1 MVEDMNEATPKAL
14 GGRVV
19 LVAPPVLIMLISWFV
34 PASVAP
40 WTFSFATCLVI
51 IPLLKTIK
59 HVPRGAGAADNQKN
73 SEHERQQIIRETSEY
88 CEGALLE
95 IREASEELNNI
106 IISNIETLSHS
117 FVELSDSSSRQSEL
131 AFEVLD
137 RVRGTQSNSNKDE
150 YSPRLSMEEFASSL
164 DSVIGTYVELLV
176 NVSEKSVNAVHR
188 IEDMVG
194 QLDQMFA
201 LLGNIQEI
209 ADQTDLLALNAA
221 IEAARAGEAGR
232 GFAVVAD
239 EVRRLSRGSSELNTQ
254 IKGKASET
262 KNAISKV
269 REIVGEVASLDM
281 KEALNG
287 RGYVE
292 QLIEERSKI
301 NVEINEAV
309 ARMAELSTQ
318 IKRLVDSSVQG
329 FQFGDIATQACG
341 RLTTRMEL
349 VHEIQDILLELS
361 ENRILNSEDYQRL
374 QQKIN
379 GVKNVDLGIHGSE
392 RAQLNGDDIELF

>member
-1 MVEDMNEATPKAL
+1 MNEGTSKKGRGGGVLTAL
-14 GGRVV
+14 SV
-19 LVAPPVLIMLISWFV
+19 LVLLMSWFV
-34 PASVAP
+34 PPSVAP
-40 WTFSFATCLVI
+40 WTFSLS
-51 IPLLKTIK
+51 TIL
-59 HVPRGAGAADNQKN
+59 ALAAFWMIRPSGQIVETLSQDSSLEN
-73 SEHERQQIIRETSEY
+73 ERQKLTRKISDFCDHSINEVRSS
-88 CEGALLE
+88 
-95 IREASEELNNI
+95 SEELNNI
-106 IISNIETLSHS
+106 ISSNIETLSNS
-117 FVELSDSSSRQSEL
+117 FVELSDSSRQQSEL
-131 AFEVLD
+131 AFEVLA
-137 RVRGTQSNSNKDE
+137 RVKGDTKSKTSKGDSQH
-150 YSPRLSMEEFASSL
+150 RLSMEEFADSL
-164 DSVIGTYVELLV
+164 DRIIGTYVDLLV

-269 REIVGEVASLDM
+269 REIVGDVASLDM

-292 QLIEERSKI
+292 QMIQERSEI

-309 ARMAELSTQ
+309 AHMVELSSQ
-318 IKRLVDSSVQG
+318 IKRLVDTSVQG
-329 FQFGDIATQACG
+329 FQFGDIATQACS
-341 RLTTRMEL
+341 RLTRKMEL
-349 VHEIQDILLELS
+349 IHDIHFILQELS
-361 ENRILNSEDYQRL
+361 EGKVLTDQDYERM
-374 QQKIN
+374 QQKMQTLMDI
-379 GVKNVDLGIHGSE
+379 DMGIHGSE
-392 RAQLNGDDIELF
+392 RAKVSGDDIELF

>member
-1 MVEDMNEATPKAL
+1 MNEGTSNKGRGGGILIAL
-14 GGRVV
+14 SV
-19 LVAPPVLIMLISWFV
+19 LVVLISWFL
-34 PASVAP
+34 PSSIAT
-40 WTFSFATCLVI
+40 WTFSVSTALAIASTWFFRPSDQSEEATSQELS
-51 IPLLKTIK
+51 L
-59 HVPRGAGAADNQKN
+59 D
-73 SEHERQQIIRETSEY
+73 HERKKLTHNISDY
-88 CEGALLE
+88 CESSIDE
-95 IREASEELNNI
+95 VRSSSEELNNI
-106 IISNIETLSHS
+106 ISSNIETLSHS
-117 FVELSDSSSRQSEL
+117 FVELSDSSKQQSEL
-131 AFEVLD
+131 AFEVLA
-137 RVRGTQSNSNKDE
+137 RVKGDNKDKAKAGKDT
-150 YSPRLSMEEFASSL
+150 PQQRLSMEEFAESL
-164 DSVIGTYVELLV
+164 DRIIGTYVDLLV

-269 REIVGEVASLDM
+269 REIVGDVASLDM

-292 QLIEERSKI
+292 QMIQERSEI

-309 ARMAELSTQ
+309 AHMVELSTQ
-318 IKRLVDSSVQG
+318 IKRLVDTSVQG
-329 FQFGDIATQACG
+329 FQFGDIATQACS
-341 RLTTRMEL
+341 RLTRRMEL
-349 VHEIQDILLELS
+349 IHSVHNILQELSKGKSLTIQDYE
-361 ENRILNSEDYQRL
+361 RL
-374 QQKIN
+374 QQQMQTMM
-379 GVKNVDLGIHGSE
+379 NVDMGIHGSD
-392 RAQLNGDDIELF
+392 RAKASGDDIELF